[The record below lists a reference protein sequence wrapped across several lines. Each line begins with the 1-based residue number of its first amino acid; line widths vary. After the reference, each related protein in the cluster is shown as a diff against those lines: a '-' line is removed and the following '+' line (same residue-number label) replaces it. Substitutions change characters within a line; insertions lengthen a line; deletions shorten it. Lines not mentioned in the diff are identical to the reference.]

1 MFKENK
7 KARYSTLCIEKHLQ
21 LHLFFFFW
29 KDKQEF
35 DGDVCLGKDLG
46 ATGVPTSYL
55 YSLFF

>member
-1 MFKENK
+1 MFKGNK

-35 DGDVCLGKDLG
+35 DGDVCLG
-46 ATGVPTSYL
+46 ATGVPTSCL